1 MKTKKILAVVL
12 SILTVVSCVSSLA
25 ISANA
30 QTVTQNVTW
39 EAGRYNADTGSK
51 EMESSGYC
59 IRTNDY
65 IDLSNIKSLSI
76 NYSGNYAW
84 NIHFYDNSKK
94 FLSSSHGQ
102 FAYANTPGTVKVNG
116 NYATVSVYKNPVTVS
131 EGSNITINAEKS
143 TSSRDETL
151 TTTWE
156 YGQLNRTAASLGLEQ
171 GSNQQFI
178 RTDFIDVSTMSKVTI
193 SDTHSYR
200 AYFYKTNNPSEIAI
214 QETNSKTNTNS
225 FDVPLEAKF
234 MRLHFYESA
243 KFSSLSYGDSISI
256 KGYIQ
261 VSATNI
267 DTSKKGS
274 LTIYDYN
281 IPQDAN
287 LNIQGTGEEADNSE
301 YLQQI
306 GATPIEGITFKL
318 KRVVNESFRYN
329 NESYYTEDGI
339 SLPDVTKVKSLNYPV
354 YNTYTLSPTDKDG
367 KTTINNLPLGI
378 YLVQEDGETGSDT
391 AKVQDFLVSVP
402 STNSTQDGWNYDIT
416 VYPKTKNG
424 VTLTYDPNNSLSS
437 DNPFSELRRAG
448 KTEPLTENK
457 FTVPGMF
464 FLGWGENPTDKVPKY
479 LDKDDFKMP
488 EQDTTLY
495 AIWGYTNQF
504 RYYTQFKYSEP
515 WGLRLSFALLNP
527 KTSKVID
534 CSKYDDYGMYIYP
547 THEPKTQ
554 KINLSWEQGGI
565 SGASATSGAGN
576 SYNSD
581 NAILHKEFIDVS
593 NYSSITVKYTG
604 TQIPFIHFYDSNKN
618 IIETDRDTTNN
629 PFTVNVPKNA
639 KYMRTHIWKSGG
651 IEPSYGNNVTMYGDR
666 TSTIPSLQEVVTKG
680 KKADKYEPK
689 ALTFNDGSTDNYLTT
704 IYDDNI
710 YTQNL
715 DEDIYTVCYVTYKGR
730 TFWGTVKNR
739 CVEDS
744 VVSIINTSQ
753 VGLTTYTEAEV
764 KLATAIKA
772 MYDAEIA
779 YYIQGSNVTTYPD
792 GKKMVDNK
800 KFNLDWESGGIN
812 GNGTPYEQAQC
823 IRVNDFID
831 VSKYSTLQTSF
842 NNEKNNPY
850 SYSVFTYDK
859 DKKFISRLNFN
870 RNSNSYTYAINDETF
885 DINCAYVKFH
895 IYTNKSNYSFTD
907 EDYNRL
913 SINGINKNYEKTVT
927 TEWEQGYLSG
937 VTGATGNNTTDIR
950 TGFMDVSNFTTITYN
965 GERVTNRFFWYDKDK
980 NFISATS
987 NSTVA
992 NRTVPIPSNTAYAKM
1007 SMYNKDGLEPS
1018 YGDGIE
1024 LTLKKFTEGETKT
1037 FSHLTSLRAIEPWE
1051 MKLQAVP
1058 TEADYESYDDYGVIT
1073 YTDYYNTFDKD
1084 KTLTYADL
1092 INNENCMVFSHNDD
1106 MCYTENVSG
1115 NDFITATSENIY
1127 TYRLQQTNVYTCF
1140 YYIKNGVCYY
1150 SDVKKRNGLDMANKV
1165 VQNKETGNI
1174 VSELAA
1180 DVATQMINLY
1190 RETYYYRNGKYPTDD
1205 YDGPVWYKED
1215 YNTPTHATIATD
1227 AKP

>member
-1 MKTKKILAVVL
+1 MKKKKILAVVL

-84 NIHFYDNSKK
+84 NVHFYDNSKK

-102 FAYANTPGTVKVNG
+102 FAYANTPGTVKVKG
-116 NYATVSVYKNPVTVS
+116 NYATVSVYKNPVAVS

-143 TSSRDETL
+143 TSSHDKTL

-193 SDTHSYR
+193 SDSHSYR
-200 AYFYKTNNPSEIAI
+200 AYFYKTNDTSEIAI
-214 QETNSKTNTNS
+214 QETNSKINTKT

-281 IPQDAN
+281 IPKDAN

-378 YLVQEDGETGSDT
+378 YLVQEDGATGSDT

-402 STNSTQDGWNYDIT
+402 STNSTQNGWNYDIT

-424 VTLTYDPNNSLSS
+424 VTLTYDPNNSLSP

-565 SGASATSGAGN
+565 SSASATSGAGD

-651 IEPSYGNNVTMYGDR
+651 IEPSYGNNVTMYR

-680 KKADKYEPK
+680 KKASEYSLE
-689 ALTFNDGSTDNYLTT
+689 ALTFNDNTT
-704 IYDDNI
+704 SLYPTTVYDEKI
-710 YTQNL
+710 YTQDL
-715 DEDIYTVCYVTYKGR
+715 DNDIYTVCYVTYKGR

-744 VVSIINTSQ
+744 VESIISTSQ
-753 VGLTTYTEAEV
+753 IGLTSYTEAEV
-764 KLATAIKA
+764 KLATAIKSMFEA
-772 MYDAEIA
+772 ESVYYNKAKSTAKQYSDGKSITDSKGKIDLGTWVKGSISDATGA
-779 YYIQGSNVTTYPD
+779 NQGSST
-792 GKKMVDNK
+792 
-800 KFNLDWESGGIN
+800 S
-812 GNGTPYEQAQC
+812 
-823 IRVNDFID
+823 IRTDYID
-831 VSKYSTLQTSF
+831 VSSHNFIYVQSRTGG
-842 NNEKNNPY
+842 
-850 SYSVFTYDK
+850 SYNFYWYDK
-859 DKKFISRLNFN
+859 DKKYIGSERANTKFFTETKVDKPVLGKYVRFAIYSGSG
-870 RNSNSYTYAINDETF
+870 SN
-885 DINCAYVKFH
+885 
-895 IYTNKSNYSFTD
+895 
-907 EDYNRL
+907 L
-913 SINGINKNYEKTVT
+913 
-927 TEWEQGYLSG
+927 
-937 VTGATGNNTTDIR
+937 
-950 TGFMDVSNFTTITYN
+950 
-965 GERVTNRFFWYDKDK
+965 
-980 NFISATS
+980 
-987 NSTVA
+987 
-992 NRTVPIPSNTAYAKM
+992 
-1007 SMYNKDGLEPS
+1007 S
-1018 YGDGIE
+1018 YGDG
-1024 LTLKKFTEGETKT
+1024 LVVLGKRLGTGENKT
-1037 FSHLTSLRAIEPWE
+1037 FTHLTSLRAIEPWE
-1051 MKLQAVP
+1051 MKLQAQP
-1058 TEADYESYDDYGVIT
+1058 QEADFSSYDDYGVVT
-1073 YTDYYNTFDKD
+1073 YTDYYNTFDKE
-1084 KTLTYADL
+1084 KSLTYEDL
-1092 INNENCMVFSHNDD
+1092 INNDKCMLFSAKDGTCELEIFNG
-1106 MCYTENVSG
+1106 SQ
-1115 NDFITATSENIY
+1115 FITATSENIY

-1140 YYIKNGVCYY
+1140 YYIKDNKCYY
-1150 SDVKKRNGLDMANKV
+1150 SDIKKRNGLDMAKKVIENKNASDEISV
-1165 VQNKETGNI
+1165 A
-1174 VSELAA
+1174 AA

-1190 RETYYYRNGKYPTDD
+1190 RETYFYRNGKYPTDD